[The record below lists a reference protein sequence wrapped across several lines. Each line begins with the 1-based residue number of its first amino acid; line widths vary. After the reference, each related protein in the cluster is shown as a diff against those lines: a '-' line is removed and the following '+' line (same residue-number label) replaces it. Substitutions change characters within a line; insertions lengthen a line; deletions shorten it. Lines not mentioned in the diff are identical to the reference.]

1 MASWRRTAEQQF
13 CRRRHSLIDIRHT
26 VTLPLSPF
34 PALAHLLQIKSLGDG
49 RLHLNRLLVHHVKVD
64 LTFPTM
70 VVDSLLVLDESAQIF
85 NVRLQEDLC
94 QGFGRVRVSKR
105 W

>member
-1 MASWRRTAEQQF
+1 MRLSNASLVDQCTLRED
-13 CRRRHSLIDIRHT
+13 HSLIDIRHI

-34 PALAHLLQIKSLGDG
+34 PPLAHLLQIKSLGDG

-70 VVDSLLVLDESAQIF
+70 VVDSLLVLDESTQVF

-94 QGFGRVRVSKR
+94 QGVGRV
-105 W
+105 